1 MLSSVKNNLATTM
14 PRDFAISILRV
25 VFTIWILFYHSI
37 NEYFL
42 STPFDIHSIPEL
54 EFTQGVTNVVL
65 SGFMF
70 ISGLLITRSY
80 FYRQGKHQSGGATHW
95 TTTP

>member
-1 MLSSVKNNLATTM
+1 MH
-14 PRDFAISILRV
+14 RDVAISILRV

-42 STPFDIHSIPEL
+42 SNPFEIHVHSEL
-54 EFTQGVTNVVL
+54 EFTQGITNVVL

-70 ISGLLITRSY
+70 ISGLLIARSY
-80 FYRQGKHQSGGATHW
+80 FYRQGMNINRGVTH
-95 TTTP
+95 